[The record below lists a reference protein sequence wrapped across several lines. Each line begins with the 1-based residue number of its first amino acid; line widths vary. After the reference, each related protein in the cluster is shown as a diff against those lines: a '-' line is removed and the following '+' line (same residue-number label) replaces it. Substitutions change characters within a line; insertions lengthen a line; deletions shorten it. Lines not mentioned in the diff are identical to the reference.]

1 MDFIFLEK
9 GREVKKRA
17 HLPMVTLFL
26 PTLRTSND
34 VRLQAVRTYMKSLG
48 RAVNNR
54 LHGADIGLPH
64 FVGSSMRVAYLN
76 AEVYSFFADIAF
88 CHNALHLLH
97 STIAQAPW
105 NSPCSKLQRL
115 YSNRKA
121 SEMQVK
127 NQDFGE
133 NFKKEPEKVAGSYF
147 L

>member
-1 MDFIFLEK
+1 M
-9 GREVKKRA
+9 
-17 HLPMVTLFL
+17 
-26 PTLRTSND
+26 PTLRTCND
-34 VRLQAVRTYMKSLG
+34 IRLQAVRTYMKSLG
-48 RAVNNR
+48 RTVNNR

-115 YSNRKA
+115 YSNRKD

-127 NQDFGE
+127 NQDLRRGRKRLQDPVFCDMIREHHGFMVFE
-133 NFKKEPEKVAGSYF
+133 V
-147 L
+147 

>member
-1 MDFIFLEK
+1 MLIYRWSRFFI
-9 GREVKKRA
+9 
-17 HLPMVTLFL
+17 

>member
-1 MDFIFLEK
+1 MDFIFF
-9 GREVKKRA
+9 RKKERSKKA
-17 HLPMVTLFL
+17 CPIYRWSRFFI

-88 CHNALHLLH
+88 CHVLHLLYLFH
-97 STIAQAPW
+97 SVFKV
-105 NSPCSKLQRL
+105 NSGILSDLPDECKGFFAKFS
-115 YSNRKA
+115 
-121 SEMQVK
+121 
-127 NQDFGE
+127 F
-133 NFKKEPEKVAGSYF
+133 
-147 L
+147 